1 MCQPVSMCASTRI
14 VNVSPAWTVGRSTT
28 AEAVTTPSDR
38 AAAPG
43 GLGGRGAVET
53 ETLGAEPVNTGA
65 GETGA
70 ADAGGCAARSAA
82 AGSAFTAA
90 LLRSPAG
97 AAGWLL
103 SAHPPRSIAA
113 AKGRPTYSS
122 TRAARADRRLWLA
135 LRQEL
140 PDNFADLLLQ
150 RRRVAD
156 MQVMNFAL
164 RIDDHQR
171 GITADAE
178 LLRHF
183 AIDAQR
189 GVVQFHLV
197 DDELRVRFD
206 RIDVHADDDDRR
218 LLELRGQLFHLR
230 HRPHAPA
237 ATAIPEVEN
246 DHLPLIVLERMR
258 LAGEVGRLEV
268 DGRLADD
275 FCPPAGFLGRVLRSP
290 LMRLEAFRKLLL
302 EQRRGHIF
310 FRRRQNGLRFV
321 EQLLAVLLALGR
333 LRHLVVV

>member
-1 MCQPVSMCASTRI
+1 MCQPVSMWASTRM
-14 VNVSPAWTVGRSTT
+14 VKVSPAWTVDRSTT

-43 GLGGRGAVET
+43 DLGSRRAVET
-53 ETLGAEPVNTGA
+53 ETFGAEPVTTGA

-70 ADAGGCAARSAA
+70 VDVGGC
-82 AGSAFTAA
+82 AA

-103 SAHPPRSIAA
+103 SARPPRSIAA

-122 TRAARADRRLWLA
+122 TRAARADPRLWLA

-218 LLELRGQLFHLR
+218 PLELRGQLFHLR

-237 ATAIPEVEN
+237 ATAIPEV
-246 DHLPLIVLERMR
+246 
-258 LAGEVGRLEV
+258 
-268 DGRLADD
+268 
-275 FCPPAGFLGRVLRSP
+275 
-290 LMRLEAFRKLLL
+290 
-302 EQRRGHIF
+302 
-310 FRRRQNGLRFV
+310 
-321 EQLLAVLLALGR
+321 
-333 LRHLVVV
+333 